1 MKGYN
6 RSYNN
11 QNKRVRINDWI
22 KHPSVRV
29 IDEKGQQ
36 LGVFSIGEALRMARD
51 ENMDLIEITDK
62 VSPPICKII
71 DYGKYL
77 YQQEKKK
84 KEHKTKQA
92 GGVKAVRLG
101 LATAKYDAQIKAKK
115 AEEFLAKGNKIKIEM
130 ILKGREKAHKDIA
143 KQKIDEF
150 IAMITMETI
159 MDQELKS
166 SKGITIIIRKK

>member
-1 MKGYN
+1 LKSYN

-11 QNKRVRINDWI
+11 QSKRVKMNDWI

-29 IDEKGQQ
+29 IDERGQQ
-36 LGVFSIGEALRMARD
+36 LGVFPIAEALKMARD

-62 VSPPICKII
+62 VIPPICKII

-84 KEHKTKQA
+84 KEHKTQQK

-101 LATAKYDAQIKAKK
+101 LATAKHDAQIKAKK
-115 AEEFLAKGNKIKIEM
+115 AEEFLTKGNKIKIEM
-130 ILKGREKAHKDIA
+130 VLKGREKAHKDIA
-143 KQKIDEF
+143 RQKIDEF
-150 IAMITMETI
+150 IAMISLETI
-159 MDQELKS
+159 IDQELKS
-166 SKGITIIIRKK
+166 SRGIIIIIRKK